1 MRLESGMYSPLG
13 SPTRKQDRAVYA
25 SDSTWDLWA
34 ETRRRAKVLADRPS
48 DATADDVLRAAC
60 RLLMRVQNAQ
70 AERWGIDLRPLK
82 LASSGDQA
90 GGEPE
95 ADFRGPPR
103 PACY

>member
-1 MRLESGMYSPLG
+1 MYYPLG

-70 AERWGIDLRPLK
+70 AERRGIDLYPEEP
-82 LASSGDQA
+82 SGKCE
-90 GGEPE
+90 GVEPKPT
-95 ADFRGPPR
+95 FRGPAR
-103 PACY
+103 RAY